1 MTENGK
7 DIIIDITDYTG
18 MEKVMKIRKHYRNKF
33 WIWALTV
40 ALVIGSLGGA
50 GGAGRVNGIP
60 TAKAAVTM
68 LQSSDGQWK
77 YRKLTEDK
85 LVLTKYLGEKVEN
98 TVNIPQ
104 TVDGMTVMAL
114 DTYGEDDFWQSSAGL
129 QSVVIPDSVTRIG
142 EAVFQNCRD
151 LQRVTLGNAVKRL
164 GTSAFSGCISLDS
177 IDLKNAEYI
186 GANAFAMCS
195 SLTEID
201 MNGSVKSVG
210 AYAFVNCNNLVK
222 VTDSANVVHYG
233 EGVFFGTGIKNM
245 KLCASITKLPDMMFQ
260 DCASLESVELVSSDL
275 QEVGEFAFMDCTSL
289 TTVTGLDRVT
299 KKIGKYAFCGCTGL
313 GTLADAQDGLVGTL
327 ISEKIGEFAFYETA
341 ITELTLQSAGVMTID
356 PYAFQKSALTKVHFL
371 SPVNIGDEAFADC
384 TNLVTLEALEEC
396 YQKSGSHSFRNTP
409 WVTQKY
415 ENGLAI
421 LDHAIVD
428 TQDDYSF
435 GNLTIPE
442 SVNRITDCAFQDNTT
457 LTSVVMPD
465 GVTQIGDE
473 AFEGCDLLVQVEFAD
488 TDTEIGKRAFD
499 GTKWLADLTDKWDS
513 GLLIIND
520 TVLVDCSTDMAGE
533 VVIPQKVRRI
543 EENAFAHCRNIT
555 SISFAEGSLLHNVD
569 EQAFYNCTSL
579 ESIAFPD
586 REICVEIPDED
597 SENKSVFYGCSALQ
611 QLTIPEEMEPS
622 RSLTADMLGNLF
634 EKCDSLKTLT
644 IHSNAFMPE
653 GKGKKSTVCGVENII
668 LGEKITGVPDYAF
681 SECSSLKTLQYSEN
695 LTQIGD
701 YAFDS
706 NCEWVT
712 NSSESQGC
720 ISVSDTLAAVNED
733 KLPEQ
738 IREENIWN
746 LYLYGVTRIS
756 SGAFGSEEAECII
769 RISVD
774 VIYIGP
780 GAFKPGTLIVA
791 EPGSYAAKWAEENG
805 YDWVTPKDMGSSY
818 FPFYWGPDRMQTP
831 SPEPTAS
838 AAVPTSVPQTSTPVQ
853 ETALPQGTTV
863 AGIKTVA
870 VSGVKVSDCKVM
882 GKKAY
887 ISALRI
893 TWKKAEEGEYLIYRS
908 TQKRTGYVL
917 IKSTSATNYVDR
929 QVKKGNVYFYKVK
942 AGNDSLEQ
950 PNPLSAPVRAVVARK
965 LMKPEMALTEK
976 GTNYV
981 ISLKKAEGTRNEF
994 QLKLKGFHGGKWFS
1008 RKRYQGNIRKKI
1020 IMKRNSGG
1028 TAQFRMRI
1036 RTSMKVKGKWQKS
1049 SWSKTVSYSSGKKNA

>member
-1 MTENGK
+1 
-7 DIIIDITDYTG
+7 
-18 MEKVMKIRKHYRNKF
+18 
-33 WIWALTV
+33 
-40 ALVIGSLGGA
+40 
-50 GGAGRVNGIP
+50 
-60 TAKAAVTM
+60 
-68 LQSSDGQWK
+68 
-77 YRKLTEDK
+77 
-85 LVLTKYLGEKVEN
+85 
-98 TVNIPQ
+98 
-104 TVDGMTVMAL
+104 
-114 DTYGEDDFWQSSAGL
+114 
-129 QSVVIPDSVTRIG
+129 
-142 EAVFQNCRD
+142 
-151 LQRVTLGNAVKRL
+151 
-164 GTSAFSGCISLDS
+164 
-177 IDLKNAEYI
+177 
-186 GANAFAMCS
+186 
-195 SLTEID
+195 
-201 MNGSVKSVG
+201 
-210 AYAFVNCNNLVK
+210 
-222 VTDSANVVHYG
+222 
-233 EGVFFGTGIKNM
+233 
-245 KLCASITKLPDMMFQ
+245 
-260 DCASLESVELVSSDL
+260 
-275 QEVGEFAFMDCTSL
+275 
-289 TTVTGLDRVT
+289 
-299 KKIGKYAFCGCTGL
+299 
-313 GTLADAQDGLVGTL
+313 
-327 ISEKIGEFAFYETA
+327 
-341 ITELTLQSAGVMTID
+341 
-356 PYAFQKSALTKVHFL
+356 
-371 SPVNIGDEAFADC
+371 
-384 TNLVTLEALEEC
+384 
-396 YQKSGSHSFRNTP
+396 
-409 WVTQKY
+409 
-415 ENGLAI
+415 
-421 LDHAIVD
+421 
-428 TQDDYSF
+428 
-435 GNLTIPE
+435 
-442 SVNRITDCAFQDNTT
+442 
-457 LTSVVMPD
+457 
-465 GVTQIGDE
+465 
-473 AFEGCDLLVQVEFAD
+473 
-488 TDTEIGKRAFD
+488 
-499 GTKWLADLTDKWDS
+499 
-513 GLLIIND
+513 
-520 TVLVDCSTDMAGE
+520 
-533 VVIPQKVRRI
+533 
-543 EENAFAHCRNIT
+543 
-555 SISFAEGSLLHNVD
+555 
-569 EQAFYNCTSL
+569 
-579 ESIAFPD
+579 
-586 REICVEIPDED
+586 
-597 SENKSVFYGCSALQ
+597 
-611 QLTIPEEMEPS
+611 
-622 RSLTADMLGNLF
+622 MLGNLF

-706 NCEWVT
+706 HCEWVT

-853 ETALPQGTTV
+853 ETALPQGTAV

-882 GKKAY
+882 GKKAF

-893 TWKKAEEGEYLIYRS
+893 TWKKAEAGEYLIYRS

-981 ISLKKAEGTRNEF
+981 ISLKKAEGTRYEF